1 MFNDIIVRN
10 FSDPT
15 FATELDEATASIEI
29 GNSVCGDRI
38 RVQLLMNDGVIEQA
52 RYQAWGCATSLAT
65 GNVFCANVNGKP
77 LKLVKDTPDVDIEQM
92 LGELEPSQ
100 HHCLDM
106 LVTLFQRLE
115 QFQDSRK

>member
-1 MFNDIIVRN
+1 VFNEIIVKN

-15 FATELDEATASIEI
+15 FATELNEATASIEI

-38 RVQLLMNDGVIEQA
+38 RVELEVDGGLIKRA

-65 GNVFCANVNGKP
+65 GNLFCGSIDGKA
-77 LKLVKDTPDVDIEQM
+77 LRNALDTPTNDIETM

-100 HHCLDM
+100 QHCLEM
-106 LVTLFQRLE
+106 LRELYLRLN
-115 QFQDSRK
+115 QLYAPKT